1 MSNLNL
7 DIFFQSLFSS
17 IGSKIPTIT
26 LKLIWILLI
35 VFLSKPILKLVNKTS
50 KVIMERHK
58 VDPLLKTF
66 LLSLLNMITYIFIFF
81 LLIGGIGIK
90 ATSLITILGTAGIAI
105 GLALQGSLT
114 NLAGGILIL
123 LFKPFYKD
131 DYIETSS
138 GSGIVD
144 SIRILYTTIVTFDNK
159 KVIIPN
165 GALANSPLTNLS
177 RNPERRIDLV
187 ISVNYDSDIELVKQ
201 TLKEIADSHE
211 KILHKRG
218 YIIRLMA
225 HNSSSLDFAFRVWSS
240 TPNYWTVRFDLL
252 EEVITKFRER
262 NIEIP
267 YNKLDIYN
275 RTSELNK

>member
-1 MSNLNL
+1 MNNINF

-17 IGSKIPTIT
+17 IGNKIPNIT

-35 VFLSKPILKLVNKTS
+35 VFLSKPIIKLVNKTS
-50 KVIMERHK
+50 KIIMDRHQ

-159 KVIIPN
+159 KIIIPN

-187 ISVNYDSDIELVKQ
+187 VSVNYDSDINLVKNI
-201 TLKEIADSHE
+201 LKDIADNHD

-218 YIIRLMA
+218 YIIRLIA
-225 HNSSSLDFAFRVWSS
+225 HNSSSLDFAFRVWAS
-240 TPNYWTVRFDLL
+240 TPNYWMVKFDLL
-252 EEVITKFRER
+252 EEIVLKFRDN

-267 YNKLDIYN
+267 YNKLDIYD
-275 RTSELNK
+275 RSFELKK